1 MKVRLII
8 GNSTDIKIKNCYDIL
23 AQKAKRENFYESK
36 IFKELLIKKRNDS
49 K

>member
-1 MKVRLII
+1 MKVRII
-8 GNSTDIKIKNCYDIL
+8 LGNSTDIRIKNCYDIL

-36 IFKELLIKKRNDS
+36 TFKELLKKQRNDS